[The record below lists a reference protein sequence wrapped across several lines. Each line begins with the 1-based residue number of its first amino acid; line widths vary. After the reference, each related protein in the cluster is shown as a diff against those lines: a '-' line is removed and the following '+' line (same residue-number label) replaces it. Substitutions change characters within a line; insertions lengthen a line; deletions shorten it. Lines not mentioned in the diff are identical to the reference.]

1 MNICLQCLTNS
12 GYQSWLGE
20 ELGVSQSTVS
30 LAISTIVDEIVDKF
44 NYWIKF
50 ASSLDETN
58 NSGLGIMV
66 K

>member
-12 GYQSWLGE
+12 GYQSWLCE